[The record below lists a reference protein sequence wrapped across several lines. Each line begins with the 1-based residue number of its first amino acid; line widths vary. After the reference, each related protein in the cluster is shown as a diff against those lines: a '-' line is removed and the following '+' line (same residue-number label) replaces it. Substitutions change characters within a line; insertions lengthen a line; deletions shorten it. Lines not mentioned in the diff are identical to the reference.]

1 MDNEL
6 TEFQKSLLLAIL
18 DDWTHV
24 YIFSSTPKELRLSVY
39 DLVTKLGGDA
49 EWLLSL

>member
-6 TEFQKSLLLAIL
+6 TDFQKALLLSIL
-18 DDWTHV
+18 DDWTHD
-24 YIFSSTPKELRLSVY
+24 YIFSSTPKELRIQVY
-39 DLVTKLGGDA
+39 EVITKLGGDA